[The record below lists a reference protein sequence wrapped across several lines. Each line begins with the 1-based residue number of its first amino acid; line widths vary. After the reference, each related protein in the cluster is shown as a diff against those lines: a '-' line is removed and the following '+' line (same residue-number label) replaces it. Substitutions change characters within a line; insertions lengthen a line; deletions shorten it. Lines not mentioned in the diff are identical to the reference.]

1 MTDEGHEKKGDR
13 YSVKAPVK
21 SEKKKKKKT
30 EEKRKER
37 KKKKQTKATTRTKAD
52 DNTQLCGEREAREG
66 KQFVWLVKLNS
77 FVLRVIGYASFS
89 VALSVVVRC
98 MHYTHAQQIKRSELR

>member
-1 MTDEGHEKKGDR
+1 MMDEGHEKKGDR

-21 SEKKKKKKT
+21 NEKKKKKK
-30 EEKRKER
+30 EKKE